1 MKKLLKSKAVMR
13 DKNDIEQHDKRT
25 HHKWNLILTK
35 YESLD
40 GPLKRTLDDLIGEQ
54 HWNILR

>member
-1 MKKLLKSKAVMR
+1 MLKSKAVMR